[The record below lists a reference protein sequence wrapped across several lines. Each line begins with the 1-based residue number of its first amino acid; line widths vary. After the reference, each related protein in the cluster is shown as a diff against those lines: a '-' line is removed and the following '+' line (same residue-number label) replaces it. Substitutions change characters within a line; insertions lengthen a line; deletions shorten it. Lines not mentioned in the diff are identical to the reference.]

1 MGWLGGLTKS
11 SDRYAKWFGT
21 RVPLVSRG
29 MMILLTF
36 LTAMPFSIM
45 FYYTIHYTMVGIDF
59 IIWFPLAIGFLVHL
73 VILLILKIRF
83 INPSTRS
90 EFNALVSQIHQKIVI
105 PSRARVWVRQSQDA
119 YIATS
124 FNYIFD
130 AVIISE
136 PMVDLIMKNPESG
149 EALLAF
155 HLLRVPRTRWIA
167 DMIGSGIL
175 FQAFTYASVFFLVP
189 LAISIAQMI
198 SWNGSIFIIIYTLTS
213 LAPLLL
219 APFLL
224 IFLVKGTFWRHEPAF
239 DAVQEIY
246 GIHPNVAKVHIER
259 GYPLN
264 EEEAQTVVWSIREW
278 EKRRRGARR
287 LGVCTF
293 VAIGSFFLSFIP
305 LTMLLYSPFFPY
317 LFFAGYLPFIVA
329 GIAALIVYYVL
340 KRWDKNAM
348 GEVFKK
354 TTDYVEPIWID

>member
-1 MGWLGGLTKS
+1 
-11 SDRYAKWFGT
+11 
-21 RVPLVSRG
+21 
-29 MMILLTF
+29 MI
-36 LTAMPFSIM
+36 
-45 FYYTIHYTMVGIDF
+45 GIDF
-59 IIWFPLAIGFLVHL
+59 IILFPLVVGLLVHL
-73 VILLILKIRF
+73 LILLILKIRF

-90 EFNALVSQIHQKIVI
+90 EFNALVSQIHQKVVI

-124 FNYIFD
+124 FNPIFD
-130 AVIISE
+130 AVIVSE
-136 PMVDLIMKNPESG
+136 PMVDLIIKNPESG

-155 HLLRVPRTRWIA
+155 HLMRVPRTRWLA
-167 DMIGSGIL
+167 DMIGSVIL
-175 FQAFTYASVFFLVP
+175 FSLFTFASIYFLVP
-189 LAISIAQMI
+189 FSVAIGRSILEGYFYMI
-198 SWNGSIFIIIYTLTS
+198 VMAFSQFAAIFI
-213 LAPLLL
+213 API
-219 APFLL
+219 LL
-224 IFLVKGTFWRHEPAF
+224 IFLVKGIFWRHEPAF
-239 DAVQEIY
+239 DIVQEIY

-278 EKRRRGARR
+278 ERRRRGARR

-293 VAIGSFFLSFIP
+293 VAIGLFFLSYIP

-317 LFFAGYLPFIVA
+317 WFFIGYLPFIVA

-354 TTDYVEPIWID
+354 TTDYDEPIWVD